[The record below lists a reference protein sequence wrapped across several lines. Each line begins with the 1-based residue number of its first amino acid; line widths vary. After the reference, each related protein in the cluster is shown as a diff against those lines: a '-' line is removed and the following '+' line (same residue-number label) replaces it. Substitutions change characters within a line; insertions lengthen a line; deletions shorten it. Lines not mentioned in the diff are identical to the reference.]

1 MFNYFELLLVLLQIE
16 LRNTDFFNAISR
28 HLKYRTT
35 NMGSLPLFIA
45 QAVFKE
51 DRGHGNENEGLL
63 ITSLVLYFSWK
74 KYLSGYHF
82 SSTFQKGIA
91 IKLGNLNVDF
101 KELCLKI
108 WNPVQPSVNTGQ
120 KCLLF
125 CFLISKL
132 QDKIN
137 RTLLKLIDIVL
148 DLEVF

>member
-35 NMGSLPLFIA
+35 NMGSLPLFIS

-74 KYLSGYHF
+74 KISFWVSFFLHF
-82 SSTFQKGIA
+82 SKRDINKTWKFECRFQRVMFKNMKSSSA
-91 IKLGNLNVDF
+91 IRQYWPKVPF
-101 KELCLKI
+101 
-108 WNPVQPSVNTGQ
+108 V
-120 KCLLF
+120 LF
-125 CFLISKL
+125 L
-132 QDKIN
+132 
-137 RTLLKLIDIVL
+137 DIKASR
-148 DLEVF
+148 